1 VVWCSLLVAQ
11 DVLHWEDMQEVVW
24 WGTIALLVPFIGPG
38 GGQERGLEGMRPTA
52 MVDLHCIDFGVE
64 GEPGAEMAEGRGGE
78 ERRQGL
84 RFLRGGERARLGRG

>member
-1 VVWCSLLVAQ
+1 
-11 DVLHWEDMQEVVW
+11 VLIV
-24 WGTIALLVPFIGPG
+24 GGPG
-38 GGQERGLEGMRPTA
+38 WSSLGGHAGSSVVGDDSSFGAFYRSRGGQERGLEGMRPTA